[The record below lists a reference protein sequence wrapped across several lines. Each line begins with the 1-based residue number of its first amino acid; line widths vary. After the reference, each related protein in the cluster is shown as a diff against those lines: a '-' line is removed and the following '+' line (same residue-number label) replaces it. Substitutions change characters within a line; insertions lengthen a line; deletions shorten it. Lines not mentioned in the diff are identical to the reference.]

1 MADSAHPRI
10 RLGIMRVLGESLSV
24 FFRRFPLFFMIA
36 VIPAIVL
43 ALIGGVVAPPQFEVD
58 TAGEFGVGWQYNTAP
73 GLLLLLV
80 NMLVFI
86 MVLGVTAMAAYDSLS
101 DRPVRIGVYLQRCLV
116 ALPAIVVLGLLF
128 YLVMIFGMLFL
139 FLPGLY
145 LAARYGVFVP
155 AILIDRAGFSGLGR
169 AASLT
174 QGYRW
179 PIVGGLLLLLLVYV
193 GLSTLS
199 VLLVGLVAE
208 GFLGAYGFG
217 VIQAVSSAVINAFS
231 AVFTALLY
239 ARLRE
244 IKEGLGIRDLVEVF
258 A

>member
-86 MVLGVTAMAAYDSLS
+86 MVLGVTTMAAYDSLT
-101 DRPVRIGVYLQRCLV
+101 DRPVRIVSMACG
-116 ALPAIVVLGLLF
+116 PAREF